1 MIAQDLVPLYLFYT
15 HAELPKDV
23 TSWSVQQVF
32 DYFSS
37 LPDCKEDAQFFKD
50 QKISGESLL
59 DLTEGDLREYKVRLG
74 PLKVMMRHIN
84 KLQQQQ
90 MSED

>member
-1 MIAQDLVPLYLFYT
+1 M

-23 TSWSVQQVF
+23 TSWSVEQVY

-59 DLTEGDLREYKVRLG
+59 DLTRDDLRDYGVKLG
-74 PLKVMMRHIN
+74 PLKIMMRHISN
-84 KLQQQQ
+84 LQQQQ